1 VTLAAVSDAGP
12 LIHLAEIDS
21 LELLATFDTLL
32 VPETVYEE
40 VDAGG
45 VPEGLADLSYELV
58 EADESRI
65 GAEELDAGERAALA
79 IADERGIVLLTDDL
93 AARKAASDADVEVHG
108 SIGVIALGYSRGLL
122 DRDEAASRM
131 RALQHETSKSVRISE
146 EFHEFVREV
155 SQSVWNTTGLDLPVN
170 CLRNEKCV
178 KRREQFERI
187 DFGEMNEWSCV

>member
-21 LELLATFDTLL
+21 LELLLTFDTLL

-45 VPEGLADLSYELV
+45 VPDGLADLSYELV

-65 GAEELDAGERAALA
+65 GAEELDTGERAA
-79 IADERGIVLLTDDL
+79 IAVAKDRGVVLLTDDL
-93 AARKAASDADVEVHG
+93 AAREAASDADLEVHG
-108 SIGVIALGYSRGLL
+108 SIGIVALGYGRGLL

-131 RALQHETSKSVRISE
+131 RRLQRETSL
-146 EFHEFVREV
+146 FVTDAVVERGI
-155 SQSVWNTTGLDLPVN
+155 QMLD
-170 CLRNEKCV
+170 
-178 KRREQFERI
+178 EQ
-187 DFGEMNEWSCV
+187 